1 MTDTI
6 QIGIPCGRNS
16 EYFVEFLISSIERT
30 VSGKYNIE
38 FIFGINQTGVDQAF
52 LEGIPTKCK
61 KSFAVFDTL
70 DPGPGTSTAHGKIMD
85 YIFEKMDSKYGM
97 MIDCDTSFL
106 YKNWDEK
113 LISFLDGETI
123 IIGTEYGKDQQK
135 FMGNPNCIMC
145 LFMVKELKDTGL
157 SWEPRNCYVDINEEN
172 SQVYGR
178 APGDKILLD
187 TSCDIP
193 VCLHNSGR
201 LGQALPLVSPRIDKT
216 KIKFMTEGMRGE
228 EYQLYGTPIVTHLG
242 RGLSRDFNNNADAIR
257 WRTRVDEWLKS
268 I

>member
-1 MTDTI
+1 
-6 QIGIPCGRNS
+6 
-16 EYFVEFLISSIERT
+16 
-30 VSGKYNIE
+30 
-38 FIFGINQTGVDQAF
+38 
-52 LEGIPTKCK
+52 
-61 KSFAVFDTL
+61 
-70 DPGPGTSTAHGKIMD
+70 
-85 YIFEKMDSKYGM
+85 
-97 MIDCDTSFL
+97 
-106 YKNWDEK
+106 
-113 LISFLDGETI
+113 
-123 IIGTEYGKDQQK
+123 
-135 FMGNPNCIMC
+135 
-145 LFMVKELKDTGL
+145 MVKELKDTGL